1 MAKTTKQQVIENL
14 TELVAKVQE
23 AYFAGKMEGH
33 PLWVHEHM
41 DDTKG
46 ISIDLYHFEGDGL
59 PVCEG
64 LNPCTL
70 ELKSGEK
77 RVVNEVFCMTFDPEW
92 EDSKLKFIVSPNDN
106 DCDYD
111 VASETLT
118 VETLENITVWLKGQ
132 IALGETFGFK
142 L

>member
-14 TELVAKVQE
+14 TELMAKVQE

-64 LNPCTL
+64 LKPCKLDTIVA
-70 ELKSGEK
+70 GE
-77 RVVNEVFCMTFDPEW
+77 NDEVFCMTFDPEW
-92 EDSKLKFIVSPNDN
+92 EGSKLKFIVSPETDE
-106 DCDYD
+106 CDYD
-111 VASETLT
+111 VNPERLPQEA
-118 VETLENITVWLKGQ
+118 LENITVWLQGQ
-132 IALGETFGFK
+132 IQLGENDGYK
-142 L
+142 IV